1 MTIEGGAV
9 SLPLLLALQSA
20 AIPASPEIV
29 LTPIHFDL
37 ASVRPLDSGRFATRP
52 QGCDRSDPDAITVC
66 GRRPR
71 GGAYPIEQ
79 WQRTFALDPIRAE
92 MRLTGNLVGSAVVEQ
107 VVFPRG
113 EVSNRVMLRIRM
125 PF

>member
-1 MTIEGGAV
+1 M
-9 SLPLLLALQSA
+9 SLPLLLALQA
-20 AIPASPEIV
+20 VATPASSEIV
-29 LTPIHFDL
+29 LTPIDFDL
-37 ASVRPLDSGRFATRP
+37 AGVRPLDSGRGATRP
-52 QGCDRSDPDAITVC
+52 QGCDRSDPNAIVVC
-66 GRRPR
+66 GRRPS

-79 WQRTFALDPIRAE
+79 WQRVFALDPIRAE